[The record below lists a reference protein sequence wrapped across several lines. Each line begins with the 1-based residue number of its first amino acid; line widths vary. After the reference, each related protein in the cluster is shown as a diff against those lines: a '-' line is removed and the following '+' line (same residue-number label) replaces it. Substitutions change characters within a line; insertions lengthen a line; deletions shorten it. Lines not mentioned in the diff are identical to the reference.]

1 MQHKG
6 EGNLKPSNFQLIDK
20 PRVSKSIFQLN
31 KDFDFTGE
39 VSLEISKDINIIKG
53 HDKEMCSLVI
63 LNLKFFE
70 TSDLKDVPFKLKME
84 IEGMFGWDDELEE
97 NPSQLEILLKQ
108 NAPAIL
114 YSYLR
119 PIITSISIEANLPP
133 LVIPLMNF
141 RE

>member
-6 EGNLKPSNFQLIDK
+6 VIDLTPSSFQLIDK
-20 PRVSKSIFQLN
+20 PKVTKNIFQVN
-31 KDFDFTGE
+31 KEFDFPGE
-39 VSLEISKDINIIKG
+39 VSLEIDNNIKIVKTAG
-53 HDKEMCSLVI
+53 EEKTSIVV
-63 LNLKFFE
+63 LNLKFFKNNN
-70 TSDLKDVPFKLKME
+70 LKDVPFKLEME
-84 IEGMFGWDDELEE
+84 IEGMFGWNEELEE
-97 NPSQLEILLKQ
+97 DHTKLEVLLKE

-119 PIITSISIEANLPP
+119 PIITTISVDANLPP